1 MRARDNPFR
10 TEQLERL
17 SYRLQT
23 TTWPKLWMRL
33 ETLRFRAAIVGA
45 HGTGKTTL
53 LEELGNR
60 LRERG
65 WSTLHIRCDA
75 EHRTVPRDFKV
86 GLSKRSAG
94 EPIVLFDG
102 AEQLRP
108 PAWWWFRHRLWPT
121 GGLIITTHRAG
132 RLPTLLECHTSAD
145 LLAELAGQL
154 LERADEGVRAT
165 AKSLFR
171 NHRGNL
177 RDALR
182 EWYDRLAS
190 TRPPSAPAPG
200 LSTEVGSV
208 DPPRNRALRGGLAIP
223 SRRW

>member
-23 TTWPKLWMRL
+23 TAWPELWARL
-33 ETLRFRAAIVGA
+33 ESFHFRAAIVGT

-53 LEELGNR
+53 LAELGNR

-65 WSTLHIRCDA
+65 WRTLHLRCNT
-75 EHRTVPRDFKV
+75 EHRTLPRNF
-86 GLSKRSAG
+86 LSAMSNHRA
-94 EPIVLFDG
+94 ETFLLFDG
-102 AEQLRP
+102 AEQLHP
-108 PAWWWFRHRLWPT
+108 LAWWWFRRQLWPA

-132 RLPTLLECHTSAD
+132 RLPTLLECHTSAK
-145 LLAELAGQL
+145 LLAELAAQL
-154 LERADEGVRAT
+154 LERTTDELHTT
-165 AKSLFR
+165 AENLFR
-171 NHRGNL
+171 RHRGNL

-190 TRPPSAPAPG
+190 GNDPTTPATGPSTDA
-200 LSTEVGSV
+200 
-208 DPPRNRALRGGLAIP
+208 
-223 SRRW
+223 